1 MEENFEQEILE
12 EEIDDG
18 KDKRQ
23 YNKVDINQFYLNDKG
38 ELQYCE
44 LCNDCIYD
52 CKASFRVKSIVCH
65 KQSKANKN
73 NTYKTQRVKNKLTEK
88 ELAKQCKKL
97 MKEYESNE
105 DYQWNFEL
113 YKEDKTD
120 YKFNEFYVQY
130 YEKNEDEVL
139 PYMVHKAIN
148 KVLYGRDI

>member
-1 MEENFEQEILE
+1 MEENFEIENLDE
-12 EEIDDG
+12 KSEG
-18 KDKRQ
+18 KRT

-52 CKASFRVKSIVCH
+52 CKASFRVKFIVCPKH
-65 KQSKANKN
+65 SKANKN

-97 MKEYESNE
+97 IKEYEFSGE
-105 DYQWNFEL
+105 YEWNFEL
-113 YKEDKTD
+113 YKEDKID

-130 YEKNEDEVL
+130 YEKNDNEVL
-139 PYMVHKAIN
+139 PYLVHKAIN